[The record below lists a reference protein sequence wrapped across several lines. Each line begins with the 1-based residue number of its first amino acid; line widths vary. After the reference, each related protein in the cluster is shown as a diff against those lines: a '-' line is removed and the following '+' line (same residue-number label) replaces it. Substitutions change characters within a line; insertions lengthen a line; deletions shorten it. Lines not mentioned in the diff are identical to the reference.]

1 MPAGAEG
8 FGGCPTRGCRGTV
21 LESRCPKC
29 EGPAYSCSG
38 CDAVRYHCR
47 PECGLYDAGRAGWGH
62 WVGGEFEPFPGKPE
76 APSIRQQR
84 MLTFRRC
91 SYCNDKFT
99 SPIIA
104 PEYVDIACGRCAC
117 ILRKNIDEFGFGR
130 HVQCVCGHTLSEHED
145 ADVDDVE
152 SPKPC
157 CMLDCDCTNLR
168 EKDEDKEEEDDCA
181 VWV

>member
-8 FGGCPTRGCRGTV
+8 IGSCPTPGCRGTV
-21 LESRCPKC
+21 SEDRCLDCK
-29 EGPAYSCSG
+29 GPAYSCSV

-47 PECGLYDAGRAGWGH
+47 PECSTYDKECVGWGH
-62 WVGGEFEPFPGKPE
+62 WVGGEFEPLLGKPE
-76 APSIRQQR
+76 VQSPRQQR

-104 PEYVDIACGRCAC
+104 PEYVDIACGRCAN

-130 HVQCVCGHTLSEHED
+130 HVHCVCGHTLSEHED
-145 ADVDDVE
+145 ADVDDIE

-157 CMLDCDCTNLR
+157 LQEKCDCTNLR
-168 EKDEDKEEEDDCA
+168 ERDGDKEEDDCA